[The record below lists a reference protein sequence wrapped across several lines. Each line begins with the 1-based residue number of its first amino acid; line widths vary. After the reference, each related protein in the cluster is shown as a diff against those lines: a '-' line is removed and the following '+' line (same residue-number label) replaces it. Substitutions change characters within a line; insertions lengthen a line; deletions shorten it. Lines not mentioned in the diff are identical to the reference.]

1 MLQYFS
7 LVMLSKFS
15 TYSIVSYMVKAPN
28 TTDPVIHHTIIKD
41 NERCWQNS
49 AQAWAQVR
57 NLENNIK
64 TLEENSRLNIT

>member
-7 LVMLSKFS
+7 LVMLSKCS
-15 TYSIVSYMVKAPN
+15 AYNIVSYMVKASN
-28 TTDPVIHHTIIKD
+28 TTDPINQHKIIKD
-41 NERCWQNS
+41 NEHCWQNS

-64 TLEENSRLNIT
+64 HWKRIPD